1 MRKTWTL
8 IVKFIACSLLV
19 VVSILPARAQDAP
32 DAALWSALAEGRAVA
47 MMRHALAP
55 GGGDPAGF
63 EIGNCATQRNLSD
76 EGRDQARAIG
86 ATFRE
91 NGIEQAEVLTSQ
103 WCRCAETARLLAIG
117 DAVEFEPLNS
127 FFQNRSQSL
136 PQTQALRDFLQQRPA
151 ARPLVLVTHQVNITA
166 LTGIFPRSGEIVFFT
181 IDENGSVNVLGT
193 I

>member
-1 MRKTWTL
+1 MRNPWTL

-19 VVSILPARAQDAP
+19 VVSILPVRAQDAP

-86 ATFRE
+86 DAFRS
-91 NGIEQAEVLTSQ
+91 NGIAQADVLTSQ
-103 WCRCAETARLLAIG
+103 WCRCAETARLLDIG
-117 DAVEFEPLNS
+117 DPVEFEPLNS

-136 PQTQALRDFLQQRPA
+136 PQTQALRDFLQQRPSA
-151 ARPLVLVTHQVNITA
+151 SPLVLVTHQVNITA
-166 LTGIFPRSGEIVFFT
+166 LTGVFPRSGEIVFFT
-181 IDENGSVNVLGT
+181 INENGSVNVLGT